1 MSAQES
7 RSAGLTRR
15 EAVTRL
21 GVGAGLSLLTVLRDQ
36 TALASSLQGS
46 AVAQPAFPKGAIVR
60 TILKDV
66 APERITGATLIHEHL
81 SAGIT
86 SKNPALKFY
95 QDLDLM
101 VDEVKACANDGVSCI
116 VDTGN
121 VDLGRSIDALRTI
134 ATRSG
139 MLIVA
144 GGGHH
149 TKKVY
154 PADLFQKSEEQIADD
169 FCTLAAAER
178 WGVIGEMGTGTAVPI
193 DPLERK
199 VLRAAARA
207 HARTGLSIITH
218 VSDGCAQCA
227 LDQVDLL
234 ESAGVN
240 LNHVVIGHLND
251 IENQPTVAPLAIAKR
266 GAYLGFDH
274 SGVPDDPRL
283 PEYVRTIMT
292 VLEAGH
298 EDRVCI
304 SSDFGFLRQKYLR
317 KNGGPGIAM
326 VMTTMVPR
334 LRQAGVNDAT
344 LHKVLVEN
352 PRRAIA
358 FVPKA
363 T

>member
-1 MSAQES
+1 MSRQGF
-7 RSAGLTRR
+7 RSGGLTRR
-15 EAVTRL
+15 EAVTLL
-21 GVGAGLSLLTVLRDQ
+21 GSGAGLGLLTALRDQ
-36 TALASSLQGS
+36 TALAASLQTS
-46 AVAQPAFPKGAIVR
+46 TAAQPAFPKGAIVR
-60 TILKDV
+60 TILRDV
-66 APERITGATLIHEHL
+66 APEQITGATLIHEHL
-81 SAGIT
+81 SAG
-86 SKNPALKFY
+86 SKSKDPVVMFD

-149 TKKVY
+149 TKGVY
-154 PADLFQKSEEQIADD
+154 PADTFQKTEEQIADD
-169 FCTLAAAER
+169 FCTLATAER

-193 DPLERK
+193 DPDEGK

-227 LDQVDLL
+227 LDQVDLF

-274 SGVPDDPRL
+274 SGTPGDPRL
-283 PEYVRTIMT
+283 PEYVRTIMA
-292 VLEAGH
+292 VLEAGY
-298 EDRVCI
+298 EDRVCV

-344 LHKVLVEN
+344 LHKILVEN